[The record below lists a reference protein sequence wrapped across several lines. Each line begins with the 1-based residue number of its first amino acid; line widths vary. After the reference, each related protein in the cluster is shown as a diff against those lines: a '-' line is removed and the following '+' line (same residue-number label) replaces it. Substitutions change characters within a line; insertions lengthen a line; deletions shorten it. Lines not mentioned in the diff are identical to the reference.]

1 MIISSRQNTRI
12 KRIASLKE
20 KKYRQEYGCFVVEG
34 VKMVKEAILSGM
46 EIVEIVGIPSVL
58 SQLPPCDAEIIQTDE
73 SVFEC
78 LTETRT
84 PQGVLAVMRIPENKR
99 VRPTGCC
106 AVLDGVSDP
115 GNLGTIIRTCAAL
128 GIKDVYLCGCAD
140 AFSPKVIRSSMSGIY
155 SVFIHSFDRETV
167 SDLVSD
173 CRLVVADMGGEN
185 IFSVDLPEPYAL
197 VIGNEANGVSDYF
210 RSACDCTVSIPMSGN
225 IESLNAA
232 VSFAVIAYV
241 LSGKNIK

>member
-1 MIISSRQNTRI
+1 MIISSRQNTKI

-20 KKYRQEYGCFVVEG
+20 KKYRQELGLFVVEG
-34 VKMVKEAILSGM
+34 VKMVSEAIAAGMDIVSVAGVQSALSR
-46 EIVEIVGIPSVL
+46 I
-58 SQLPPCDAEIIQTDE
+58 PPCEAEIIETDDK
-73 SVFEC
+73 VFEY
-78 LTETRT
+78 LTDTKT
-84 PQGVLAVMRIPENKR
+84 PQGVLAVIRLPENKKEKP
-99 VRPTGCC
+99 VSSC

-140 AFSPKVIRSSMSGIY
+140 AFSPKTIRSSMSGIY
-155 SVFIHSFDRETV
+155 SVSVHSFDRETV
-167 SDLVSD
+167 RDLVSG
-173 CRLVVADMGGEN
+173 CELIVADMGGEN
-185 IFSVDLPEPYAL
+185 MFSIDIEKPYAL

-210 RSACDCTVSIPMSGN
+210 KRESNRVVSVPMSGN

-241 LSGKNIK
+241 FSGKNIK